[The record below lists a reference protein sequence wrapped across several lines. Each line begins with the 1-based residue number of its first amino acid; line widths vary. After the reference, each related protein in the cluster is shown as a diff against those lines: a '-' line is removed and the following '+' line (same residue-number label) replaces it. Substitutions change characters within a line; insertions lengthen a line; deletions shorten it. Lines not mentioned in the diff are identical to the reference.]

1 MKRLAVIPIMI
12 LYIMAVSGIM
22 VHAHYCGQVLESW
35 NMYVK
40 ADGCEDGGCGDEEE
54 APDSC
59 CEDKV
64 ISYKV
69 TNDQHHADAQRL
81 KLSVPVLDAIVD
93 HGYNC
98 DGSDCLHCARGKQ
111 DYLANAPPGLW
122 QSIPLYKLHSSLT
135 YYG

>member
-1 MKRLAVIPIMI
+1 MKQPFQPGDKKTFVHV
-12 LYIMAVSGIM
+12 VSE
-22 VHAHYCGQVLESW
+22 ADTARFES
-35 NMYVK
+35 
-40 ADGCEDGGCGDEEE
+40 GDEEQ

-69 TNDQHHADAQRL
+69 TNDQHHADAQKL

-93 HGYNC
+93 HGYSC
-98 DGSDCLHCARGKQ
+98 DGGDCLHCARGKQ